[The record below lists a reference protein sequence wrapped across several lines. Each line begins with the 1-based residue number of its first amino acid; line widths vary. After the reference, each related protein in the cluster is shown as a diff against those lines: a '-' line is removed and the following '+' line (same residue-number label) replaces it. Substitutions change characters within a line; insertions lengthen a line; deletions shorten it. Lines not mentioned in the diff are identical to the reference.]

1 MLNNK
6 VSTLSAGQ
14 LNWGEPKVPA
24 WSVLIL
30 NRFVIFVDDNLQVA
44 KVALRG
50 RLKAKG

>member
-6 VSTLSAGQ
+6 VSTLSAGEQ
-14 LNWGEPKVPA
+14 NCGDPEVPA
-24 WSVLIL
+24 WSILIL